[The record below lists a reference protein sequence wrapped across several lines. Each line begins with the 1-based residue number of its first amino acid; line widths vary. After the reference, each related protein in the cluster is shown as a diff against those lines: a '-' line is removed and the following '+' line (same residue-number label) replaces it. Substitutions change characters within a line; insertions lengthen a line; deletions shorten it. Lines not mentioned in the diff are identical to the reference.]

1 MHAVFSNKIQ
11 MHPTLCTPISAT
23 GDKKPGLFV
32 GDAPLQLR
40 IKCIGGDEVGRRE
53 EMRRRDW
60 SLVTRLSV

>member
-32 GDAPLQLR
+32 GDAPLHAAASHQVHWWR
-40 IKCIGGDEVGRRE
+40 RGWKERGDA
-53 EMRRRDW
+53 
-60 SLVTRLSV
+60 STKLVTSH